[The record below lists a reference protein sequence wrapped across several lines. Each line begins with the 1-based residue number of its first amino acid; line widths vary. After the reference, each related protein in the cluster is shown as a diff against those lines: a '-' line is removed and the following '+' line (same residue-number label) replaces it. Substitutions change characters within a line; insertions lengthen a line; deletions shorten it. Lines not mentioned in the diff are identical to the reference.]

1 MVLRAGTLRHRLILQ
16 SRNSTGDGMGGVTY
30 SWTNE
35 RTVYGAIWPLRGTER
50 LTAQQLESSIT
61 CQVRIR
67 YASDVSPANRIQV
80 GDTTQYLDI
89 VSVVNPEYRNRELI
103 LYCKEAL

>member
-1 MVLRAGTLRHRLILQ
+1 MVLRAGTLRHRLIFQ
-16 SRNSTGDGMGGVTY
+16 SKSSTGDGMGGVTY
-30 SWTNE
+30 SWTDD
-35 RTVYGAIWPLRGTER
+35 RTMYGAIWPLRGSER

-67 YASDVSPANRIQV
+67 YASDISPANRIQV
-80 GDTTQYLDI
+80 GDSTQYLDI

-103 LYCKEAL
+103 LYCKESL

>member
-16 SRNSTGDGMGGVTY
+16 SKNSTGDGMGGVTY
-30 SWTNE
+30 SWTND

-61 CQVRIR
+61 CQVRVR
-67 YASDVSPANRIQV
+67 YAADVSPDNRIQV

-103 LYCKEAL
+103 LYCRESL

>member
-1 MVLRAGTLRHRLILQ
+1 MVLRAGSLRHRLTLQ
-16 SRNSTGDGMGGVTY
+16 SKNSTGDGMGGVTV
-30 SWTNE
+30 SWTDDK
-35 RTVYGAIWPLRGTER
+35 TVYGAIWPLRGTER
-50 LTAQQLESSIT
+50 ITAQQLESEIT

-67 YASDVSPANRIQV
+67 YTSGVSPDDRIQV

-103 LYCKEAL
+103 LYCREAL

>member
-80 GDTTQYLDI
+80 GDTTQYFDI